1 MFNRLQMQEALKN
14 PGITQQRLGQ
24 YQSPMS
30 PNPQVRPDDAEAEE
44 VRRAQRIQS
53 AMGEQA
59 AAMGDPAQT
68 PSIMAKTM
76 MENAQLKKMLA
87 AMQQRQQPMQVPQA
101 RGLESLPAPAVEKG
115 YAGGGIVAFD
125 GGGKVERY
133 QSQGFVMPPR
143 YKRTEY
149 FDIFGRNERLGGAVD
164 FDEEKLKEDEQELAR
179 IKSGLASGSIT
190 NPAALGKLAA
200 LERDVQAGRSYLA
213 QRNAPQAQ
221 AAPAAVAPAA
231 GQRAP
236 SVGDTASLGLDRGVP
251 AAARQRQQQSQG
263 AGLASITPSATREPT
278 ATGIDFP
285 SAENASASAGLRGEL
300 ERIAEQ
306 QKTAAQEQ
314 GAVGP
319 ELTQEARLRQAL
331 AARRTLMQELGLSG
345 GAGDELRAQAEEMK
359 AAQAKYKEQAGL
371 AGLANVLAA
380 YGAAPRKRAAGAA
393 GQAAAQFVSGQ
404 QDAERKFEMDMAA
417 LKASATRADRAE
429 KRGDLDAVMKENQ
442 FQETLKAEMDRVVAQ
457 LRSRETEGK
466 EERALKERE
475 GALDRQLKE
484 RMLNLE
490 IKSRFDLEKL
500 SSQTKLQIANM
511 APDTLRVIDGIAQ
524 RGNMSFNDALDKFLT
539 KGKSEV
545 SAADRARLA
554 AAFNDLPRSE
564 RDKYNGV
571 EDFIA
576 QMTGGAGGMPAGV
589 TVKKKD

>member
-115 YAGGGIVAFD
+115 YAGGGIVAFSGEGPSLVRGASRMNISGQVPED
-125 GGGKVERY
+125 RSFFSESSPFSVGQKDEREIL
-133 QSQGFVMPPR
+133 QEIEAKIAQGTATPSEIRRAQGIRARLLGNVAPAQPRAAVPVPSYEQDIAGPDFKFPLRPTPAEVKGSPAPARQGMASLRPSAPTPMP
-143 YKRTEY
+143 EGVD
-149 FDIFGRNERLGGAVD
+149 DISAGY
-164 FDEEKLKEDEQELAR
+164 
-179 IKSGLASGSIT
+179 
-190 NPAALGKLAA
+190 
-200 LERDVQAGRSYLA
+200 DVSR
-213 QRNAPQAQ
+213 
-221 AAPAAVAPAA
+221 AAPAGLLGAA
-231 GQRAP
+231 Q
-236 SVGDTASLGLDRGVP
+236 TM
-251 AAARQRQQQSQG
+251 
-263 AGLASITPSATREPT
+263 
-278 ATGIDFP
+278 
-285 SAENASASAGLRGEL
+285 
-300 ERIAEQ
+300 
-306 QKTAAQEQ
+306 AAQEQ

-442 FQETLKAEMDRVVAQ
+442 FQETIKAEMDRIRTQ
-457 LRSRETEGK
+457 IESREKEGK

-490 IKSRFDLEKL
+490 IKSRFDLESL
-500 SSQTKLQIANM
+500 SSKTKLQIANM

-524 RGNMSFNDALDKFLT
+524 RGNMSFNEALDKFLT

>member
-1 MFNRLQMQEALKN
+1 MFNRLQTQEALKN
-14 PGITQQRLGQ
+14 PAFTQQRLDQ
-24 YQSPMS
+24 YQTPNS

-44 VRRAQRIQS
+44 VRRAQLVQG
-53 AMGEQA
+53 AMGQNV
-59 AAMGDPAQT
+59 AAMGDPSQT
-68 PSIMAKTM
+68 PSILAQTM
-76 MENAQLKKMLA
+76 MENQQLKKMLA
-87 AMQQRQQPMQVPQA
+87 AMQQRQQPMMVPQA
-101 RGLESLPAPAVEKG
+101 RGLESLPAPAVERG
-115 YAGGGIVAFD
+115 YAGGGIVAFNGD
-125 GGGKVERY
+125 GPSLVPGASRMNISGRVPEDRSFFSETSPFSVGQKDEREIL
-133 QSQGFVMPPR
+133 QEIEAKIAQGTATPSEIR
-143 YKRTEY
+143 RAQG
-149 FDIFGRNERLGGAVD
+149 IRARL
-164 FDEEKLKEDEQELAR
+164 
-179 IKSGLASGSIT
+179 
-190 NPAALGKLAA
+190 LG
-200 LERDVQAGRSYLA
+200 
-213 QRNAPQAQ
+213 N
-221 AAPAAVAPAA
+221 VAPA
-231 GQRAP
+231 QPRAAVPMP
-236 SVGDTASLGLDRGVP
+236 SYEQDISGPDFKFLSRPVPAEVKASPTRQTATPVRQGVASLTPVENVTPTPSRADP
-251 AAARQRQQQSQG
+251 
-263 AGLASITPSATREPT
+263 AGLLGAAQ
-278 ATGIDFP
+278 
-285 SAENASASAGLRGEL
+285 NM
-300 ERIAEQ
+300 
-306 QKTAAQEQ
+306 AAQEQ
-314 GAVGP
+314 APVGP

-380 YGAAPRKRAAGAA
+380 YGSAPRKRAAGAA

-442 FQETLKAEMDRVVAQ
+442 FQETIKAEMDRIRTQ
-457 LRSRETEGK
+457 IESREKEGK

-490 IKSRFDLEKL
+490 IKSRFDLESL
-500 SSQTKLQIANM
+500 SSKTKLQIANM

-524 RGNMSFNDALDKFLT
+524 RGNMSFNEALDKFLT
-539 KGKSEV
+539 KGKAEV